1 MSSSIPSVRVRV
13 SLLALCLFAAV
24 ALPARLTAQT
34 AAAPATPQPAAAP
47 TADTT
52 TPSPPS
58 AVADSPSTAPAVQS
72 LRARV
77 LEVKGDVQH
86 APIGSSEWKPCKAD
100 EEYPEQTKIRTGVR
114 SAIKLQLGSDEP
126 YTAVL
131 IESVGL
137 VALAELA
144 RTPESK
150 RVRIGVGYGKIRA
163 GVAEGGLQS
172 DFTVDSPVATLSKR
186 GTWNFGLSFDRGTER
201 FEVFLAEHGLVEA
214 LRSAT
219 SERRTLQPGQAVTQA
234 MRRWLD
240 EVELRQNVPIADL
253 FGQEDMIVAFNRIDN
268 DGLGVLGPG
277 SGRTLFV
284 NLGNDAARG
293 QFQQQLRTALRDFDG
308 AAPPPDDSP
317 ILRPEGFF
325 GTGRGEQLIP
335 LLLDPS
341 SALVK
346 SGAARSGRYWIR
358 RSAMHDYLRGGGP
371 R

>member
-1 MSSSIPSVRVRV
+1 MPARDSFTRTRFLAPTI
-13 SLLALCLFAAV
+13 LLAAALCLNPT
-24 ALPARLTAQT
+24 ALAQ
-34 AAAPATPQPAAAP
+34 AAAGSSASGDSEPPAAPVATAAAAP
-47 TADTT
+47 T
-52 TPSPPS
+52 
-58 AVADSPSTAPAVQS
+58 TAPAVQP

-86 APIGSSEWKPCKAD
+86 APIGSIDWKPCKAD

-114 SAIKLQLGSDEP
+114 STIKLQLGSDEP

-144 RTPESK
+144 LTPESK

-201 FEVFLAEHGLVEA
+201 FEVFLADHGLVEA

-308 AAPPPDDSP
+308 DATPPADGP

-335 LLLDPS
+335 LLLDPGN
-341 SALVK
+341 ALVK

-358 RSAMHDYLRGGGP
+358 RSAMHEFLRGGGP